1 MERTAN
7 RSGFKLRS
15 GNSTPFKEIGARPIA
30 PPKPGSSK
38 EELMEIAGGFDV
50 DVENDIQKNASMVTK
65 EEIDAFLP
73 MESEKLEILVDLLNG
88 VYTVEA
94 FKEDYQ
100 ESLL

>member
-1 MERTAN
+1 M
-7 RSGFKLRS
+7 
-15 GNSTPFKEIGARPIA
+15 
-30 PPKPGSSK
+30 PKDKYG
-38 EELMEIAGGFDV
+38 EFDA

-94 FKEDYQ
+94 FKEDYK
-100 ESLL
+100 ESIEMIWQI